1 MCKGQVLII
10 NISKNENL
18 VIISEKDYNELERL
32 RQNAQYLAKLEESFK
47 QAQRGEV
54 VKYSK
59 KQMRTMEVE

>member
-1 MCKGQVLII
+1 VCKGQVLII